1 MIGAEHVDRR
11 RAGDHYRREARGLAG
26 GPRTLTPRASGREPN
41 GRTLWYG
48 AELNPAGRQ
57 VWFRITAE
65 AVCRMRE
72 KTPLARGERLIDALL
87 AWLEPDRG
95 LKRELNRFEVQ
106 VTDDGDTWIELLRW

>member
-1 MIGAEHVDRR
+1 MWTD
-11 RAGDHYRREARGLAG
+11 DGLAIIIEGKRENWPG

-48 AELNPAGRQ
+48 AELNPDGRQ
-57 VWFRITAE
+57 VWFRITAK

-87 AWLEPDRG
+87 AWLTPDRG
-95 LKRELNRFEVQ
+95 LKRELNRFDVQ
-106 VTDDGDTWIELLRW
+106 VSDDGDTWIELLRW